1 MFVEF
6 IASFLQP
13 FGLDPYAQY
22 IAIVPFLIILY
33 IVYLIVARSIRMS
46 FRRAGLPR
54 EATTGVIFIVRLIFF
69 GIAVIAALTITEII
83 AGEGVVAFGALTG
96 TAVGLAFSRSL
107 SNMVSG
113 LYVFASRPFRI
124 GDYIRI
130 GSVEGIVRDIT
141 LNYTKIVKPD
151 YTIEAIPNSDIV
163 EEKLVNF
170 RIRIDQYLNL
180 RGMKKEQE
188 ITEEGRLSS
197 AMNKFKKLTTG
208 EEVYRYTFEIFAH
221 RAYDVGESRESMRRV
236 VQEWENRFLDPP
248 EMFYST
254 NDYNGT
260 RFGFA
265 IIVDDPKKILE
276 DGADFQEALVK
287 SFQG

>member
-6 IASFLQP
+6 IASLLQP

-46 FRRAGLPR
+46 FHRAGLPR

-69 GIAVIAALTITEII
+69 GIAVIAALTITEIV

-208 EEVYRYTFEIFAH
+208 EEIYRYTFEIFAH
-221 RAYDVGESRESMRRV
+221 RAYDVGEARESMRRV
-236 VQEWENRFLDPP
+236 VQEWENRFLNPP

>member
-1 MFVEF
+1 MFVDF
-6 IASFLQP
+6 IASLLQP

-33 IVYLIVARSIRMS
+33 IAYLIVARSIRVS

-188 ITEEGRLSS
+188 TTEEGRLSS
-197 AMNKFKKLTTG
+197 AMSKFKEMTTG

-221 RAYDVGESRESMRRV
+221 RAYDVGEARENMKRV
-236 VQEWENRFLDPP
+236 VQEWENRFLEPP